1 MKIEDIDKEFK
12 ELAQS
17 LKDGQAAFVS
27 GHFKE
32 AEPLYA
38 RALELLE
45 RSYGEE
51 HSDTALCLQ
60 NLADCHYNQ
69 RKYAEAIPLLRR
81 LLIIKEKH
89 QGVSHP
95 DVATTL
101 FKLAKVYEKSG
112 MPKESESFYRRAL
125 KVGEQAYGLNH
136 QFVGTILES
145 FSAMLKRAQ
154 MRLPEAA
161 QMEERLREMRET
173 MAGPQIASAK
183 PPGQMTAKDMDATAA
198 EQGISGRYDRLD
210 QSASGRY
217 DRPNQGA
224 SGRYD
229 KPDQSPSGRFDKPE
243 QGSSGRNDR
252 PDQSASG
259 RYDRPNQSNSG
270 RNVLP
275 EQSVSG
281 KYNLPEQSISGKY
294 NLPDQ
299 TVSTRMRSLKSA
311 TERMEPEPEAEPEAK
326 RPAMGM
332 FLIVI
337 FLFVVATAGAT
348 VFLLNAQNKT
358 GKNLLGAFV
367 QTASNNAT
375 EAEKPA
381 AKPKSQEFSSPDGL
395 KRLVIKSPREAFMLR
410 KGITMNGSAE
420 VDDHT
425 ITFVPQTQSIKYQF
439 TRTPGGVSD
448 SDGNE
453 LYAKDSAESL
463 IITKMQILAVIMQRY
478 YGQFHYYPRQ
488 TDDLLTG
495 NQHMVYKNPWTKAEM
510 LPVKKRLPPAAELD
524 PEDALPSDIALL
536 QGALQNLLVSS
547 PNNVVA
553 GPGTIEWYHA
563 RNTPEG
569 ETVFIRGTDG
579 GGKLLQSSRSGAAYV
594 IQLVAGR
601 RKPDLE

>member
-17 LKDGQAAFVS
+17 LKDGQAAFAT

-32 AEPLYA
+32 AEPLYR

-60 NLADCHYNQ
+60 NLADCHYNL
-69 RKYAEAIPLLRR
+69 RKYAEAVPLLRR

-161 QMEERLREMRET
+161 QMEERLREMRDV
-173 MAGPQIASAK
+173 MATPQIASR
-183 PPGQMTAKDMDATAA
+183 PPGQMTAKDMDAIA
-198 EQGISGRYDRLD
+198 EQSASGRYDRLD
-210 QSASGRY
+210 QSH
-217 DRPNQGA
+217 

-229 KPDQSPSGRFDKPE
+229 KPDQSASGRYNKSDQSASGRYVRPD
-243 QGSSGRNDR
+243 QSVSGRNDK

-259 RYDRPNQSNSG
+259 RYDRPDGGVSG

-311 TERMEPEPEAEPEAK
+311 TERMEPEPEPEPETK
-326 RPAMGM
+326 RPGMGIL
-332 FLIVI
+332 FIV
-337 FLFVVATAGAT
+337 FVVFVLVTAGTT

-358 GKNLLGAFV
+358 GKNLFSNVA
-367 QTASNNAT
+367 QTSSSNAVDP
-375 EAEKPA
+375 EKLP
-381 AKPKSQEFSSPDGL
+381 AKPKSQEFSSTDGL
-395 KRLVIKSPREAFMLR
+395 KRLVIKNPKEAFMLR
-410 KGITMNGSAE
+410 KGVIMNGAAE

-425 ITFVPQTQSIKYQF
+425 ITFIPQTQSIKYQF
-439 TRTPGGVSD
+439 TRTPGGLAD
-448 SDGNE
+448 SDNTQ
-453 LYAKDSAESL
+453 LYAKDSPEAL

-478 YGQFHYYPRQ
+478 YGQCHYYPRQ

-495 NQHMVYKNPWTKAEM
+495 NQHMVYKNPWTKQEM
-510 LPVKKRLPPAAELD
+510 LPAKKRLPPAAELE
-524 PEDALPSDIALL
+524 PEDALPSDIAEL
-536 QGALQNLLVSS
+536 QGVMQSLLVGTSTPES
-547 PNNVVA
+547 

-569 ETVFIRGTDG
+569 EVVFIRGTDG
-579 GGKLLQSSRSGAAYV
+579 SGKLLQASRPGVPYV

>member
-32 AEPLYA
+32 AEPLYK

-60 NLADCHYNQ
+60 NLADCHYNL
-69 RKYAEAIPLLRR
+69 RKYGEAIPLLRR

-161 QMEERLREMRET
+161 QMEDRLREMREIT
-173 MAGPQIASAK
+173 AGPQIASSK
-183 PPGQMTAKDMDATAA
+183 PPGQTTAKDIDANADQSVSA
-198 EQGISGRYDRLD
+198 KLPDQRASGRYNKLD

-217 DRPNQGA
+217 DRPDQSSSGRYDKQGQSA

-229 KPDQSPSGRFDKPE
+229 KPDQSASGRYDKL
-243 QGSSGRNDR
+243 
-252 PDQSASG
+252 DQSASG
-259 RYDRPNQSNSG
+259 RQMTPD
-270 RNVLP
+270 
-275 EQSVSG
+275 QSVSG
-281 KYNLPEQSISGKY
+281 KYNLP
-294 NLPDQ
+294 DQ
-299 TVSTRMRSLKSA
+299 NVSTRMRSLKSA
-311 TERMEPEPEAEPEAK
+311 TERIEAEPEPEPEAKP
-326 RPAMGM
+326 PAMGI
-332 FLIVI
+332 FLIILFV
-337 FLFVVATAGAT
+337 FVVATAGT
-348 VFLLNAQNKT
+348 TFFLLNAQNKE
-358 GKNLLGAFV
+358 GKNLVGLFV
-367 QTASNNAT
+367 QTSSNNST
-375 EAEKPA
+375 NAEKA
-381 AKPKSQEFSSPDGL
+381 VEKPKSQEFLSTDGL

-410 KGITMNGSAE
+410 KGIVMNGTAE

-425 ITFVPQTQSIKYQF
+425 ITFVPQTQSSIKYQF
-439 TRTPGGVSD
+439 TRTPGGISD
-448 SDGNE
+448 SDNTE
-453 LYAKDSAESL
+453 LYARDSAESV

-488 TDDLLTG
+488 IDDLLSG
-495 NQHMVYKNPWTKAEM
+495 NQHIVYKNPWTKQEM
-510 LPVKKRLPPAAELD
+510 LPVKKKLPPAAELD
-524 PEDALPSDIALL
+524 PEDAMPSDIALL
-536 QGALQNLLVSS
+536 QSAMQNLLVSP
-547 PNNVVA
+547 PNTVVG
-553 GPGTIEWYHA
+553 GPGVIEWYLSK
-563 RNTPEG
+563 NTPEG
-569 ETVFIRGTDG
+569 EAVYIRGTDG
-579 GGKLLQSSRSGAAYV
+579 SGNLLRASHPGAVYV